1 MTWMR
6 RAFSGLRRLFIVLA
20 LILCLPA
27 AYGLI
32 TWLSLGRAPPTQV
45 YIFLAA
51 GLGAYVLATSLGWI
65 FVGFKGEDDS
75 SWSSRALNKRV
86 GGSSMRLQ
94 DKVAIVTGAASGMGA
109 ATARLFASEGAKV
122 VVADMLEA
130 EGEAVAQS
138 IKSNRGEA
146 RFQRLDVAS
155 EKDWEAL
162 VATTLAAYGKIDIL
176 INNAGVSGSDPDR
189 FSLETWDRQ
198 MSINAKGV
206 FLGMRAVIPEMQK
219 AKGGAIV
226 NISSISGVVGQTFVH
241 MGYNASKGAVR
252 TMSKAAAV
260 QFARD
265 GIRVNSVH
273 PGLMPAMRTSKL
285 SADPTIRAGMLK
297 AIPMRREG
305 RVEEVANANLF
316 LASDESS
323 YITGIEV
330 PVDGGYLAM

>member
-1 MTWMR
+1 
-6 RAFSGLRRLFIVLA
+6 
-20 LILCLPA
+20 
-27 AYGLI
+27 
-32 TWLSLGRAPPTQV
+32 
-45 YIFLAA
+45 
-51 GLGAYVLATSLGWI
+51 
-65 FVGFKGEDDS
+65 
-75 SWSSRALNKRV
+75 
-86 GGSSMRLQ
+86 MRLQ

-109 ATARLFASEGAKV
+109 ATARLFAREGAKV
-122 VVADMLEA
+122 VLADMLEA
-130 EGEAVAQS
+130 EGEAVAAS
-138 IKSNRGEA
+138 IKSNSGEA

-162 VATTLAAYGKIDIL
+162 VAATLAAYGRIDIL

-189 FSLETWDRQ
+189 FSMETWDRQ

-206 FLGMRAVIPEMQK
+206 FLGLRAVIPQMQK
-219 AKGGAIV
+219 TGGGSIV
-226 NISSISGVVGQTFVH
+226 NISSISGITGQTFVH

-252 TMSKAAAV
+252 TMTKAAAV

-273 PGLMPAMRTSKL
+273 PGLMPPMRTSKL

-305 RVEEVANANLF
+305 RIEEVANANLF
-316 LASDESS
+316 LASDEAS